1 MHAINLI
8 GAGVDDVGVKY
19 LTGRSSHGTDFG
31 KDGNFKISIG
41 HMMICLTR
49 GKHGMYLEHPFSL
62 VGEFVYPRLLS
73 PEEEEIK
80 RKNKPGSK
88 EA

>member
-1 MHAINLI
+1 MHAINLL
-8 GAGVDDVGVKY
+8 GAGVDENGEKY
-19 LTGRSSHGTDFG
+19 LTGRSSHGTGFG
-31 KDGNFKISIG
+31 KDGNFKMSIEL
-41 HMMICLTR
+41 MMICLTR

-62 VGEFVYPRLLS
+62 VGEFVYPRLSS

-80 RKNKPGSK
+80 RKNEQGSK